1 VQELNNS
8 ACDTLLYRYQ
18 LKTFQE
24 LSRED
29 KDKTKISEDK
39 ERTKE
44 CTCKDEDNDMK
55 LVLKEFLRT
64 RIMARTGSTV
74 VWVAPAGTSSD
85 GGIGD
90 TRRETEGRSDVR
102 RASEPPDVFAGS
114 LADVVDPTPSS
125 MSGTSSRSR

>member
-1 VQELNNS
+1 
-8 ACDTLLYRYQ
+8 
-18 LKTFQE
+18 
-24 LSRED
+24 
-29 KDKTKISEDK
+29 
-39 ERTKE
+39 
-44 CTCKDEDNDMK
+44 MG
-55 LVLKEFLRT
+55 
-64 RIMARTGSTV
+64 RTGSTV

-125 MSGTSSRSR
+125 MSGTSSRSRKFMVDERRGKRKVGGDGRLVFL